1 MEKEKTN
8 NDENELL
15 KAIKEEYEKK
25 LLIKENEI
33 QTLKTDFENQIKNI
47 NENHIKQIRAIIS
60 GSPERNQINYE
71 DDEQEHEEFEF
82 DELIKSAK
90 SALKKLL

>member
-1 MEKEKTN
+1 MEEKTN
-8 NDENELL
+8 NNENELL

-33 QTLKTDFENQIKNI
+33 QSIKTDFENQIKNI

-60 GSPERNQINYE
+60 GSTERNLINSE
-71 DDEQEHEEFEF
+71 DDEQDLEETEF
-82 DELIKSAK
+82 DTVVKSAK
-90 SALKKLL
+90 SALKKLI